1 MSCNADSRKVCYNEL
16 LNEFRPMLYN
26 GATSLWETSTGA
38 SDMDGSGSLCHGWSA
53 VSLTFTGRYL
63 LGVQPLEPGFSVC
76 QIKIYPSHLDS
87 AAGTVPT
94 PFGSIEV
101 KWRKH
106 SDNTLSVEVAAPEK
120 CELKTAEYPE
130 FPVQKW
136 NIKKKVE
143 IL

>member
-1 MSCNADSRKVCYNEL
+1 
-16 LNEFRPMLYN
+16 MLYN

-53 VSLTFTGRYL
+53 ISLTFTGRYL

-120 CELKTAEYPE
+120 CELKTAEYEWPWYGQLMRVPQTFAWLLQVDFWLKQYNPE
-130 FPVQKW
+130 R
-136 NIKKKVE
+136 IS
-143 IL
+143 